1 MSEKIKFRDNTD
13 NIVVLTVSDLDD
25 LIFTASYRAANKAC
39 TSLYGGLT
47 NAFLDRFDDDLRAL
61 IKEVEQ
67 IKLRLDN
74 LNMDKDDG
82 K

>member
-1 MSEKIKFRDNTD
+1 MTKKIKFRGNTN
-13 NIVVLTVSDLDD
+13 NIVTLDIDTLDD
-25 LIFTASYRAANKAC
+25 LIYAAASRATNKQNS
-39 TSLYGGLT
+39 SLYNGLT